1 MRREMC
7 LIFQILAYVECA
19 AAMGKIPLPDL
30 KGNYDKDDI
39 AYHVLLCSDAGFLQ
53 VRIKEVGGWPIDI
66 DRMTWAGHEK
76 LEEMKVEGYK
86 AR

>member
-7 LIFQILAYVECA
+7 LIFQILAYVESA
-19 AAMGKIPLPDL
+19 TAMGKIPLPGL
-30 KGNYDKDDI
+30 KGDYDKDNI

-53 VRIKEVGGWPIDI
+53 VRIKEVGGRPMDI

-76 LEEMKVEGYK
+76 LEEMKAEGYK